1 MRTKLLLVMMLIGLC
16 GCVTRDQIDGWTST
30 LNEVI
35 PAIREVQAASGQS
48 SDKLDKVL
56 SDVERVNAAV
66 ATAETPIEAAEKGW
80 DASRPFNPY
89 YGYGVAAIGLWRL
102 WQKKK
107 ESDKSLAEVVY
118 GIEDAKKNGDSKAT
132 LKEALRASESV
143 ATRKKV
149 AKILA

>member
-1 MRTKLLLVMMLIGLC
+1 MKKRLLIVLLLLVC

-56 SDVERVNAAV
+56 SDVERVSDAV

-80 DASRPFNPY
+80 DASKLFNPY
-89 YGYGVAAIGLWRL
+89 YGYGVMAIGLLRL

-107 ESDKSLAEVVY
+107 ESDNSLEEVVF
-118 GIEDAKKNGDSKAT
+118 GIEDAKKSGDSKIT
-132 LKEALRASESV
+132 LKAALNAAESLV
-143 ATRKKV
+143 TRKKI
-149 AKILA
+149 AKILT